1 MLSFNL
7 NISLTKALKDFEAL
21 NKVLPQTI
29 VFYRIK
35 SGTYSLEFAKK
46 IEVDP
51 LISAMKEMY
60 DKKQKLPHF
69 SYIMVNKANN
79 SRLFRKDNNYKNP
92 LPGTIVDDFI
102 TFSDRLEIFKVIT
115 CKILLI
121 SLYL

>member
-7 NISLTKALKDFEAL
+7 NISLTKALKDFKGR

-35 SGTYSLEFAKK
+35 SGTYSLEFAKR
-46 IEVDP
+46 IEVYP

-60 DKKQKLPHF
+60 GKKNKLPKF

-79 SRLFRKDNNYKNP
+79 TRLFKKDINYKNP
-92 LPGTIVDDFI
+92 LPGTIIDDFI
-102 TFSDRLEIFKVIT
+102 TFSDR
-115 CKILLI
+115 
-121 SLYL
+121 